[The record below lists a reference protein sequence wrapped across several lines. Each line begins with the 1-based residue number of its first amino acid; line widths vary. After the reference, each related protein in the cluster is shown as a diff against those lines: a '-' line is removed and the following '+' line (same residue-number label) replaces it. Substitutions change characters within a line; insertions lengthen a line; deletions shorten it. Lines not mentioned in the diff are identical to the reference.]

1 MATTGSSLEMLS
13 AFIGFISSYLALMR
27 GVSPATKRK
36 ASFFLF
42 GSDGSLIKLNPMIHS
57 VIWRL

>member
-27 GVSPATKRK
+27 GISPVTQSK

-42 GSDGSLIKLNPMIHS
+42 GGDVSLIKLNPLIHS
-57 VIWRL
+57 GI